1 MRGLAQHLRPLLAGV
16 NSFANGQAFAQY
28 AVPAVA
34 VPKAG
39 MFGGSKRILT
49 PLSEPLANVNI
60 PNPTAPK
67 APELQV
73 RRPQLLQQQRQQCQQ
88 LWQGHARIST
98 ADAVVAL
105 QLQLLPGR
113 MCCSWCF

>member
-1 MRGLAQHLRPLLAGV
+1 VRGLAQHLRPLLAGV
-16 NSFANGQAFAQY
+16 NSFAQGQAFAQY

-73 RRPQLLQQQRQQCQQ
+73 RCRQHRKHRKHRNSKCRNDDINE
-88 LWQGHARIST
+88 H
-98 ADAVVAL
+98 
-105 QLQLLPGR
+105 
-113 MCCSWCF
+113 CSNNASA

>member
-1 MRGLAQHLRPLLAGV
+1 MVRGLAQHLRPLLAGV

-60 PNPTAPK
+60 PNPSAPK

-73 RRPQLLQQQRQQCQQ
+73 RHMQQQSRQQRLQCQQ
-88 LWQGHARIST
+88 QH
-98 ADAVVAL
+98 
-105 QLQLLPGR
+105 
-113 MCCSWCF
+113 